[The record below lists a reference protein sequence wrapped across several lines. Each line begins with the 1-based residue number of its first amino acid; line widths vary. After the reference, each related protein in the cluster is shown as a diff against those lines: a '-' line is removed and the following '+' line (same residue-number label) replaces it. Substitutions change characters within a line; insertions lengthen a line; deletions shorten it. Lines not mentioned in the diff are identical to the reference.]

1 MEKRKNNSKE
11 NPLKT
16 IQENNRKASLKALM
30 HMKYVYLTLFAL
42 LIIHLLYFIVFSSGN
57 LVINSYNPRLAI
69 LEENIIRGKI
79 LDRNGEVLAETVE
92 YDGEEHRVYPY
103 ENAFSHIV
111 GYSHQGKTGI
121 EALADIDLLQSNM
134 SIYDQVIFELKK
146 EKRLG
151 DNVVT
156 TLDKDLQLKA
166 YELMGNQR
174 GAIVAMEP
182 STGKILCMVSKPDF
196 NPNEIVINWDDLIS
210 DEKNSPLLNRATQG
224 LYPPGSTFK
233 ILTAAEYLIENDA
246 NNFTYTCTGEDDFDG
261 KIIHC
266 YNGNAHGE
274 ETLTQ
279 AFTVSCNTAFATL
292 GNQISIDGLNALA
305 NQFLFNQPLPY
316 PLPYST
322 SSFTLTSKNN
332 SAQKAE
338 TVIGQGETMITPF
351 HNLLITS
358 AIANG
363 GILMKPYLIDHSEN
377 YKGKSREKNMPN
389 VYDELLDTNLS
400 RTLTEYMT
408 EVMRSGTGKQG
419 ASDAF
424 AAAGKTGSA
433 ENPFGDAHGWFVG
446 FAPAGNPQIA
456 ISVVIENSG
465 GSGRSAVPIA
475 NALFEFYID
484 HQSSNQ

>member
-1 MEKRKNNSKE
+1 MRKRKNTKKDN
-11 NPLKT
+11 LLVT
-16 IQENNRKASLKALM
+16 IQENDRKASLKALM
-30 HMKYVYLTLFAL
+30 HMKYVYLTLFVL
-42 LIIHLLYFIVFSSGN
+42 LIIHLLYFIIFSSGN
-57 LVINSYNPRLAI
+57 LVINSYNPRLDL

-79 LDRNGEVLAETVE
+79 LDRNGEILAETVE
-92 YDGEEHRVYPY
+92 YDEEEHRVYPY

-146 EKRLG
+146 DKRIG

-166 YELMGNQR
+166 HELMGNQR
-174 GAIVAMEP
+174 GAIVAIEP

-196 NPNEIVINWDDLIS
+196 NPNEIVINWEDLIN
-210 DEKNSPLLNRATQG
+210 DEENSPLLNRATQG

-233 ILTAAEYLIENDA
+233 ILTAAEYLIENDENHFA
-246 NNFTYTCTGEDDFDG
+246 YTCTGEDDFDG
-261 KIIHC
+261 KVIHC
-266 YNGNAHGE
+266 YNSKAHGD
-274 ETLTQ
+274 ETLSE

-292 GNQISIDGLNALA
+292 GNQIDIDQLNTLA
-305 NQFLFNQPLPY
+305 NQFLFNQS
-316 PLPYST
+316 LPYSLPYSM
-322 SSFTLTSKNN
+322 SSFTLTSQNN

-338 TVIGQGETMITPF
+338 TVIGQGETLITPL

-363 GILMKPYLIDHSEN
+363 GFLMKPYLIDHTEN
-377 YKGKSREKNMPN
+377 YKGKSQEKNMPD
-389 VYDELLDTNLS
+389 VYDELLGTELS
-400 RTLTEYMT
+400 RTLTEYMM
-408 EVMRSGTGKQG
+408 EVMQSGTGKQG

-424 AAAGKTGSA
+424 IAAGKTGSA

-446 FAPAGNPQIA
+446 FAPAEDPQIA
-456 ISVVIENSG
+456 ISVIIENSG
-465 GSGRSAVPIA
+465 GSSHLAVPIA
-475 NALFEFYID
+475 NALFEYYIVNE
-484 HQSSNQ
+484 SSN

>member
-1 MEKRKNNSKE
+1 MRKRKNTKKE
-11 NPLKT
+11 NLLVT
-16 IQENNRKASLKALM
+16 IQENDRKASLKALM

-42 LIIHLLYFIVFSSGN
+42 LIIHLLYFIIFSSGN
-57 LVINSYNPRLAI
+57 LVINSYNPRLAL

-79 LDRNGEVLAETVE
+79 LDRNGEILAETVE

-134 SIYDQVIFELKK
+134 SIYDQVLFELKK
-146 EKRLG
+146 DKRIG

-166 YELMGNQR
+166 HELMGNQR
-174 GAIVAMEP
+174 GAIVAIEP

-196 NPNEIVINWDDLIS
+196 NPNEIVINWEDLIN
-210 DEKNSPLLNRATQG
+210 DEENSPLLNRATQG

-233 ILTAAEYLIENDA
+233 ILTAAEYLIENDE
-246 NNFTYTCTGEDDFDG
+246 NNFAYTCTGEDDFDG
-261 KIIHC
+261 KVIHC
-266 YNGNAHGE
+266 YNSNAHGQ
-274 ETLTQ
+274 ETLSE

-292 GNQISIDGLNALA
+292 GNQIDIDQLNTLA

-316 PLPYST
+316 PLPYSM
-322 SSFTLTSKNN
+322 SSFTLTSQNN

-338 TVIGQGETMITPF
+338 TVIGQGETLITPL

-363 GILMKPYLIDHSEN
+363 GFLMKPYLIDHTEN
-377 YKGKSREKNMPN
+377 YKGKSHEKNMPD
-389 VYDELLDTNLS
+389 VYDELLGTELS
-400 RTLTEYMT
+400 RTLTEYMI
-408 EVMRSGTGKQG
+408 EVMQSGTGKKG
-419 ASDAF
+419 TSDAF
-424 AAAGKTGSA
+424 ISAGKTGSA

-446 FAPAGNPQIA
+446 FAPAENPQIA
-456 ISVVIENSG
+456 ISVIIENSG
-465 GSGRSAVPIA
+465 GSSRLAVPIA
-475 NALFEFYID
+475 NALFEYYIVNE
-484 HQSSNQ
+484 SSN

>member
-1 MEKRKNNSKE
+1 MRKRKNTKKDN
-11 NPLKT
+11 LLMT
-16 IQENNRKASLKALM
+16 IQENDRKASLKALM
-30 HMKYVYLTLFAL
+30 HMKYVYLTLFSL

-57 LVINSYNPRLAI
+57 LVINSYNPRLAL

-79 LDRNGEVLAETVE
+79 LDRNGEILAETVE
-92 YDGEEHRVYPY
+92 YDGEQHRVYPH

-146 EKRLG
+146 NKRIG

-166 YELMGNQR
+166 HELMGNQR
-174 GAIVAMEP
+174 GAIVAIEP

-196 NPNEIVINWDDLIS
+196 NPNEIVINWENLIN
-210 DEKNSPLLNRATQG
+210 DEENSPLLNRATQG

-233 ILTAAEYLIENDA
+233 ILTAAEYLIENNE

-261 KIIHC
+261 KVIHC

-274 ETLTQ
+274 ETLSE

-292 GNQISIDGLNALA
+292 GNQIDIDQLNTLA

-316 PLPYST
+316 SLPYSM

-338 TVIGQGETMITPF
+338 TVIGQGETLITPL

-363 GILMKPYLIDHSEN
+363 GFLMKPYLIDHTEN
-377 YKGKSREKNMPN
+377 FKGKSQGKNMPD
-389 VYDELLDTNLS
+389 VYDELLGTELS
-400 RTLTEYMT
+400 RTLTEYMI
-408 EVMRSGTGKQG
+408 EVMQNGTGKQG

-424 AAAGKTGSA
+424 IAAGKTGSA

-446 FAPAGNPQIA
+446 FAPAENPQIA
-456 ISVVIENSG
+456 ISVIIENSG
-465 GSGRSAVPIA
+465 GSSRLAVPIA
-475 NALFEFYID
+475 NDLFEYYIVNE
-484 HQSSNQ
+484 SSN